1 MNALLRPLAVR
12 ALVKPNYV
20 RWDLIRTNERDAWVR
35 ENSAALKAWY
45 ADTAPFAGM
54 PQHFEVFATE
64 QFAFERDHFE
74 QLRDDAK
81 LSEDYAELEDNQ

>member
-1 MNALLRPLAVR
+1 MNALLRPLTVR

-35 ENSAALKAWY
+35 ANKEALSAWY
-45 ADTAPFAGM
+45 ADTAPFASM
-54 PQHFEVFATE
+54 PQNFEVFATE

-74 QLRDDAK
+74 QLRDDAR
-81 LSEDYAELEDNQ
+81 LDHDYIDSEG